1 MPKLDVKVGDE
12 FPAEEKGQVHH
23 HHHYYGRGP
32 RRPFG
37 LLRCILSVLL
47 IVFVIR
53 LAGFAWHM
61 PMWMGP
67 RDGGMPQ
74 MFYGIGGLA
83 TAIGVI
89 ALVLW
94 LVRRTDKE

>member
-47 IVFVIR
+47 IIFVIR
-53 LAGFAWHM
+53 LAGFAWRM
-61 PMWMGP
+61 PMWMLR
-67 RDGGMPQ
+67 RDAGMPQ
-74 MFYGIGGLA
+74 LFVGLGGLA
-83 TAIGVI
+83 AAIAVI
-89 ALVLW
+89 AAILW
-94 LVRRTDKE
+94 LVQRADKE